1 MQREGGLQDAPTACA
16 DRLVGWVRG
25 KRPGPLL
32 LCVGG
37 LHGNEGAGTHA
48 LEAVV
53 EGLEARTERM
63 AGDFVAVRGNLRAL
77 ASGRR
82 FIDHDLNR
90 AWTEER
96 VESLRGPQVP
106 GTAEAEDAEVVELL
120 EIIDQVMAQA
130 RGPLFTLDI
139 HTTSGAGGAFTTVGD
154 SLDNREFARSIP
166 VPLVLGWEELVEGT
180 LVGYLSEREFTTAVF
195 ECGQHIEPEAEDRAA
210 WAVWIAVRAAGLLE
224 PSDAPE
230 AERGY
235 RALAAEYATYPQVLE
250 MRIHAMRQVSCRR
263 SRRSS

>member
-1 MQREGGLQDAPTACA
+1 MHREGGLQDAPTACA

-25 KRPGPLL
+25 ERPGPLL

-106 GTAEAEDAEVVELL
+106 GTVEAADAEEVELL
-120 EIIDQVMAQA
+120 EIIGRGGMGLVYKA
-130 RGPLFTLDI
+130 RQR
-139 HTTSGAGGAFTTVGD
+139 
-154 SLDNREFARSIP
+154 SLKRIVALKTIRPEHLESKENRERFRI
-166 VPLVLGWEELVEGT
+166 
-180 LVGYLSEREFTTAVF
+180 
-195 ECGQHIEPEAEDRAA
+195 EAEAA
-210 WAVWIAVRAAGLLE
+210 ARLDHPAIVSVFQVFRRQRKPLPWQQRSNW
-224 PSDAPE
+224 PSRLVPGFIS
-230 AERGY
+230 RPF
-235 RALAAEYATYPQVLE
+235 RV
-250 MRIHAMRQVSCRR
+250 HVR
-263 SRRSS
+263 SR